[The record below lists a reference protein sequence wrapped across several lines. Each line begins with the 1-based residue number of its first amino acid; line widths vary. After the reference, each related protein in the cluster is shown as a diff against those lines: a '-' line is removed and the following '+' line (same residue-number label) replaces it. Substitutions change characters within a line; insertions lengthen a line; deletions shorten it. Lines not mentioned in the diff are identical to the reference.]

1 VSESPIPVDGTD
13 TVISD
18 GAADPALAIAL
29 WRRNLIALTAAVFI
43 GFAGFT
49 LVMPFLPIYIRQMG
63 VQDVGAIAAW
73 TGISLGVTPAMTAL
87 LAPLWG
93 RFADRFGR
101 KFMVARSLVSFVLLM
116 AAMAYA
122 TRPWHIFALRVV
134 QGFFAGYGALCLTMA
149 AESAPAG
156 RMAQSIG
163 LVQTAQ
169 RLGPALG
176 PVIGGAVAGA
186 VGLRT
191 TFLVTA
197 GFYFVAL
204 ILLIVVYVERPATHA
219 SAPVQ
224 SIGTERITFTN
235 VLAFEN
241 FVLLMALVFGFQF
254 VDRSLGPVLPLHLTT
269 LGVSDGRVALISG
282 VIFTVLACAA
292 ALGHHWCAGLL
303 RRWGGRRTLS
313 RASLLAASG
322 GVLMAIAS
330 SSPILGIAV
339 AVFGVGVG
347 VAMTAA
353 YTTAAG
359 ALPILARA
367 TGFGFLTSA
376 SLIGMAASPMVAGLI
391 AHAGIRL
398 VFLVD
403 AVMLLIF
410 GAAVHR
416 VMEERTQETTGP
428 AMEDA

>member
-1 VSESPIPVDGTD
+1 MTSVYGPPGRQDDAGT
-13 TVISD
+13 
-18 GAADPALAIAL
+18 GPELRL

-49 LVMPFLPIYIRQMG
+49 LVMPFLPIYIQQMG

-73 TGISLGVTPAMTAL
+73 TGLSLGITPAMTAL

-101 KFMVARSLVSFVLLM
+101 KFMVGRSLVSFVILM
-116 AAMAYA
+116 AAMGYA
-122 TRPWHIFALRVV
+122 TQPWHIFALRVA

-149 AESAPAG
+149 AESAPPG

-186 VGLRT
+186 VGLRA

-197 GFYFVAL
+197 GFYLIAF
-204 ILLIVVYVERPATHA
+204 ILLLVVYVERPLGRAGRPA
-219 SAPVQ
+219 DPSRA
-224 SIGTERITFTN
+224 ERVTFTN

-241 FVLLMALVFGFQF
+241 FLLLMAVIFGFQF
-254 VDRSLGPVLPLHLTT
+254 VDRSLGPVVPLHLAA
-269 LGVSDGRVALISG
+269 LGVSDARVAITSG
-282 VIFTVLACAA
+282 LIFTVLACTA

-303 RRWGGRRTLS
+303 DRWGGRRTLA
-313 RASLLAASG
+313 RASLVAAAG
-322 GVLMAIAS
+322 AVLMAMAAETWLFTAAVAAFG
-330 SSPILGIAV
+330 LGI
-339 AVFGVGVG
+339 G

-353 YTTAAG
+353 YTSAAG
-359 ALPILARA
+359 AIPESVRA

-376 SLIGMAASPMVAGLI
+376 SLIGMAVSPMVAGLI
-391 AHAGIRL
+391 AHAGIRF

-403 AVMLLIF
+403 AVMLVAF
-410 GAAVHR
+410 GVGVQR
-416 VMEERTQETTGP
+416 VMEERPLETTGP

>member
-1 VSESPIPVDGTD
+1 VAEATR
-13 TVISD
+13 TQ
-18 GAADPALAIAL
+18 AL
-29 WRRNLIALTAAVFI
+29 WRRNLFALTAAVFI

-49 LVMPFLPIYIRQMG
+49 LVMPFLPIYIQQMG
-63 VQDVGAIAAW
+63 VQDLGAIAAW
-73 TGISLGVTPAMTAL
+73 TGLSLGVTPAMTAL

-101 KFMVARSLVSFVLLM
+101 KVMVARSLVSFVILM
-116 AAMAYA
+116 AAMGYA
-122 TRPWHIFALRVV
+122 TEPWHIFALRVA

-149 AESAPAG
+149 ADSAPPG

-186 VGLRT
+186 VGLRA

-204 ILLIVVYVERPATHA
+204 ILLLVVYVERPAA
-219 SAPVQ
+219 RVSRSAPAA
-224 SIGTERITFTN
+224 GTERITFAN

-241 FVLLMALVFGFQF
+241 FVLLMGLIFGFQF

-269 LGVSDGRVALISG
+269 LGVSDAHLALTSG
-282 VIFTVLACAA
+282 AIFTALACAA
-292 ALGHHWCAGLL
+292 ALGHHWCAGFLK
-303 RRWGGRRTLS
+303 RWGGRRTLF
-313 RASLLAASG
+313 RASLLAAAG
-322 GVLMAIAS
+322 AVLMAMAGT
-330 SSPILGIAV
+330 PLILGIAV

-353 YTTAAG
+353 YTTAGG
-359 ALPILARA
+359 ALPEPARA
-367 TGFGFLTSA
+367 TGFGFLMSA

-403 AVMLLIF
+403 AVMLVVF

-428 AMEDA
+428 PMEDA

>member
-1 VSESPIPVDGTD
+1 MTSVYGAPGRQQDAGTE
-13 TVISD
+13 
-18 GAADPALAIAL
+18 PELRL

-49 LVMPFLPIYIRQMG
+49 LVMPFLPIYIQQMG
-63 VQDVGAIAAW
+63 VQNVGAIAAW
-73 TGISLGVTPAMTAL
+73 TGLSLGITPAMTAL

-101 KFMVARSLVSFVLLM
+101 KFMVGRSLVSFVILM
-116 AAMAYA
+116 AAMGYA
-122 TRPWHIFALRVV
+122 TEPWHIFALRVA

-149 AESAPAG
+149 AESAPPG
-156 RMAQSIG
+156 RLAQSIG

-186 VGLRT
+186 VGLRA

-197 GFYFVAL
+197 GFYLIAF
-204 ILLIVVYVERPATHA
+204 ILLLVVYVERPSGRVAPPADA
-219 SAPVQ
+219 SRA
-224 SIGTERITFTN
+224 ERVTFTN

-241 FVLLMALVFGFQF
+241 FLLLMAVIFGFQF
-254 VDRSLGPVLPLHLTT
+254 VDRSLGPVLPLHLSA
-269 LGVSDGRVALISG
+269 LGVSDARVAFTSG
-282 VIFTVLACAA
+282 LIFTVLACTA

-303 RRWGGRRTLS
+303 SRWGGRRTLA
-313 RASLLAASG
+313 RASLLAAAG
-322 GVLMAIAS
+322 AVLMAMATDS
-330 SSPILGIAV
+330 WLFTAAVAAFGLGI
-339 AVFGVGVG
+339 G

-359 ALPILARA
+359 AIPDSVRA

-376 SLIGMAASPMVAGLI
+376 SLIGMAVSPMVAGLI

-403 AVMLLIF
+403 AVMLVAF
-410 GAAVHR
+410 GVAVQR
-416 VMEERTQETTGP
+416 VMEERPQKTTGP

>member
-1 VSESPIPVDGTD
+1 MTSVDGAPVRREDAGTE
-13 TVISD
+13 
-18 GAADPALAIAL
+18 PELRL

-49 LVMPFLPIYIRQMG
+49 LVMPFLPIYIQQMG
-63 VQDVGAIAAW
+63 VQDVGTIAAW
-73 TGISLGVTPAMTAL
+73 TGLSLGVTPAMTAL
-87 LAPLWG
+87 LTPLWG

-101 KFMVARSLVSFVLLM
+101 KFMVGRSLVSFVILM
-116 AAMAYA
+116 AAMGYA
-122 TRPWHIFALRVV
+122 TEPWHIFALRVA
-134 QGFFAGYGALCLTMA
+134 QGFFAGYGALCLSMA

-186 VGLRT
+186 VGLRA

-197 GFYFVAL
+197 GFYLIAF
-204 ILLIVVYVERPATHA
+204 ILLLVVYVERPVARGVR
-219 SAPVQ
+219 SADE
-224 SIGTERITFTN
+224 SRTERVTFTN

-241 FVLLMALVFGFQF
+241 FLLLMGLIFGFQF
-254 VDRSLGPVLPLHLTT
+254 VDRSLGPVLPLHLTA
-269 LGVSDGRVALISG
+269 LGVSDTRVAITSGLIFS
-282 VIFTVLACAA
+282 VLACTA

-303 RRWGGRRTLS
+303 GRWGGRRTLA
-313 RASLLAASG
+313 RASLLAAASA
-322 GVLMAIAS
+322 VLMAIAADTVQFTA
-330 SSPILGIAV
+330 AV
-339 AVFGVGVG
+339 AAFGIGIG

-359 ALPILARA
+359 AIPDTVRA

-376 SLIGMAASPMVAGLI
+376 SLIGMAVSPMVAGLI

-403 AVMLLIF
+403 AVMLVAF
-410 GAAVHR
+410 GAAVQR
-416 VMEERTQETTGP
+416 VMEERPRETTGP

>member
-1 VSESPIPVDGTD
+1 M
-13 TVISD
+13 ISDD
-18 GAADPALAIAL
+18 GAAAVGHDVAEATRTQAL
-29 WRRNLIALTAAVFI
+29 WRRNLFALTAAVFI

-49 LVMPFLPIYIRQMG
+49 LVMPFLPIYIQQMG
-63 VQDVGAIAAW
+63 VQDLGAIAAW
-73 TGISLGVTPAMTAL
+73 TGLSLGVTPAMTAL

-101 KFMVARSLVSFVLLM
+101 KVMVARSLVSFVILM
-116 AAMAYA
+116 AAMGYA
-122 TRPWHIFALRVV
+122 TEPWHIFALRVA

-149 AESAPAG
+149 ADSAPPG

-186 VGLRT
+186 VGLRA
-191 TFLVTA
+191 TFFVTA

-204 ILLIVVYVERPATHA
+204 ILLLVVYVERPAA
-219 SAPVQ
+219 RVPRSAPAA
-224 SIGTERITFTN
+224 GTERITFTN

-241 FVLLMALVFGFQF
+241 FVLLMGLIFGFQF

-269 LGVSDGRVALISG
+269 LGVSDARLALTSG
-282 VIFTVLACAA
+282 AIFTALACAA

-303 RRWGGRRTLS
+303 NRWGGRRTLF
-313 RASLLAASG
+313 RASLLAAAG
-322 GVLMAIAS
+322 AVLMAMADT
-330 SSPILGIAV
+330 PLILGIAV

-353 YTTAAG
+353 YTTAGG
-359 ALPILARA
+359 ALPDPARA

-403 AVMLLIF
+403 AVMLLVF

-416 VMEERTQETTGP
+416 VMEERTQGTTGP

>member
-1 VSESPIPVDGTD
+1 MASVDGTY
-13 TVISD
+13 VVEHD
-18 GAADPALAIAL
+18 GSNAALALAH
-29 WRRNLIALTAAVFI
+29 WRRNLVALTAAVFI

-49 LVMPFLPIYIRQMG
+49 LVMPFLPIYIQQMG
-63 VQDVGAIAAW
+63 VRDVGAIAAW
-73 TGISLGVTPAMTAL
+73 TGLSLGVTPAMTAL

-101 KFMVARSLVSFVLLM
+101 KFMVARSLVSFVILM

-122 TRPWHIFALRVV
+122 TQPWHIFALRVA

-204 ILLIVVYVERPATHA
+204 LLLMVVYVERPAPRVAAVSEST
-219 SAPVQ
+219 
-224 SIGTERITFTN
+224 GTERITFTN

-241 FVLLMALVFGFQF
+241 FVLLMALIFGFQF
-254 VDRSLGPVLPLHLTT
+254 VDRSLGPVLPLHLTM
-269 LGVSDGRVALISG
+269 LGVSEARVALISG

-292 ALGHHWCAGLL
+292 ALGHHLCAGLL
-303 RRWGGRRTLS
+303 KRWGGRRTLS
-313 RASLLAASG
+313 RGSLIAAMG
-322 GVLMAIAS
+322 ALLMVAAS
-330 SSPILGIAV
+330 SSLILGVAV

-353 YTTAAG
+353 YTTAGG
-359 ALPILARA
+359 ALPDLARA

-376 SLIGMAASPMVAGLI
+376 SLIGMAVSPMVAGLI

-398 VFLVD
+398 VFFVD
-403 AVMLLIF
+403 AMMLLVF

>member
-1 VSESPIPVDGTD
+1 VTKPRASDESAAHSAGGSE
-13 TVISD
+13 
-18 GAADPALAIAL
+18 ALLAD
-29 WRRNLIALTAAVFI
+29 WRRNLFALTAAVFI

-49 LVMPFLPIYIRQMG
+49 LVMPFLPIYIQQMG

-73 TGISLGVTPAMTAL
+73 TGVSLGVTPAMTAL

-101 KFMVARSLVSFVLLM
+101 KIMVARSLISFVILM

-122 TRPWHIFALRVV
+122 TQPWHIFALRVA
-134 QGFFAGYGALCLTMA
+134 QGFFAGYGALVLTMA
-149 AESAPAG
+149 AESAPPG

-186 VGLRT
+186 VSLRA
-191 TFLVTA
+191 TFFVTA
-197 GFYFVAL
+197 GFYLVAL
-204 ILLIVVYVERPATHA
+204 LLVLAVYVEDPSTRRAVTSDHA
-219 SAPVQ
+219 A
-224 SIGTERITFTN
+224 TERITFTN

-241 FVLLMALVFGFQF
+241 FVLLLALIFGFQF

-269 LGVSDGRVALISG
+269 LGVSDERIALISG
-282 VIFTVLACAA
+282 IIFTVLACTA

-303 RRWGGRRTLS
+303 SRWGGRRTLS
-313 RASLLAASG
+313 RASILAAG
-322 GVLMAIAS
+322 GAVLMAMAS
-330 SSPILGIAV
+330 STPVLGVAV

-353 YTTAAG
+353 YTSAGG
-359 ALPILARA
+359 ALPDPARA

-376 SLIGMAASPMVAGLI
+376 SLIGMAVSPMVAGLI

-403 AVMLLIF
+403 ALMLLVF

-416 VMEERTQETTGP
+416 VMEERTRETTGP

>member
-1 VSESPIPVDGTD
+1 MAV
-13 TVISD
+13 
-18 GAADPALAIAL
+18 

-49 LVMPFLPIYIRQMG
+49 LVMPFLPLYIQQMG
-63 VQDVGAIAAW
+63 VRDVGAIAAW
-73 TGISLGVTPAMTAL
+73 TGLSLGVTPAMTAI

-101 KFMVARSLVSFVLLM
+101 KFMVARSLVSFVVLM
-116 AAMAYA
+116 AAMGYA
-122 TRPWHIFALRVV
+122 TQPWHIFALRVA
-134 QGFFAGYGALCLTMA
+134 QGFFAGYGALVLTMA
-149 AESAPAG
+149 AESAPPG

-197 GFYFVAL
+197 SFYLVAL
-204 ILLIVVYVERPATHA
+204 ILLLVVYVEPISARAATA
-219 SAPVQ
+219 TTDSA
-224 SIGTERITFTN
+224 TERVTFAN
-235 VLAFEN
+235 VFAFEN
-241 FVLLMALVFGFQF
+241 FVLLMALIFGFQF
-254 VDRSLGPVLPLHLTT
+254 VDRSLGPVLPLHLSAI
-269 LGVSDGRVALISG
+269 GVSDARLALVSG
-282 VIFTVLACAA
+282 AAFTVLACAA
-292 ALGHHWCAGLL
+292 ALGHHWCARLL
-303 RRWGGRRTLS
+303 SRWGARRTLS
-313 RASLLAASG
+313 RASLLAAIGAVSMAVAG
-322 GVLMAIAS
+322 TPVVLS
-330 SSPILGIAV
+330 IAV
-339 AVFGVGVG
+339 GVFGIGVG

-353 YTTAAG
+353 YTTAGG
-359 ALPILARA
+359 ALPDPARA

-376 SLIGMAASPMVAGLI
+376 SLIGMAVSPMVAGLI

-398 VFLVD
+398 VFLVN
-403 AVMLLIF
+403 AVMLLVF

-416 VMEERTQETTGP
+416 VMEERTAQMAGP